1 MANTIL
7 KATLGVSILIVLFSI
22 LPFQIGLPTELV
34 EFFKNGAIQN
44 LVNIVYYF
52 FPIDFMIACLIFLYS
67 AKYLGVFMNIISWI
81 YHKVVG

>member
-7 KATLGVSILIVLFSI
+7 KATLGVAILIVLFSI
-22 LPFQIGLPTELV
+22 LPFQIGLPTEIV

-52 FPIDFMIACLIFLYS
+52 FPIDFMITCLIFLYS